1 MEKSF
6 DIVVVGS
13 GIAGLSYAL
22 KSADLGNKVCIVTK
36 KSVCDTNT
44 NQAQGGI
51 ASVTSKVDDFKSHV
65 KDTLIAG
72 DGLCDENIVKQI
84 IEAGPSAIRDLIEN
98 GVEFTK
104 DNGEVALGKE
114 GGHSERRI
122 LHVKDYTGKAI
133 EEALVE
139 KTRKNPNIKIYEHHF
154 AVNLI
159 TSEKYDKSSEKK
171 VLGIYVL
178 DKKNKKVCTVK
189 AKAVMLSSGGSG
201 RIYLYTT
208 NPSIATGDGLAMA
221 YRAGAKIQNL
231 EFIQFHPTALYSQD
245 EDRFL
250 ISEAVRGE
258 GAILRDTDG
267 IAFMDKY
274 DSRKDLAPRDI
285 VARAIDTEMKKHGSS
300 YVYLD
305 ITHLPKEELMD
316 RFPKI
321 YEHCLEKGI
330 DISKD
335 YMPVVPAA
343 HYQCGGIQTNINGE
357 TNIKGLY
364 ACGEVSNT
372 GLHGAN
378 RLASNS
384 LLEAIVIAN
393 NASVASNK
401 YINNTKFKDISLDM
415 WVDGSLKDP
424 DERFIISHNM
434 NELKRTMWDYVGIVR
449 SDKRLQR
456 AERRIRNL
464 LAEIDEYYCNFKV
477 EAKLLEL
484 RNMIQVAL
492 LIVMSA
498 KKRKESRGLQY
509 TIDYPL
515 KSKKIKNTSFTKK

>member
-1 MEKSF
+1 MDTNF

-22 KSADLGNKVCIVTK
+22 KCANLGKRVCIITK

-44 NQAQGGI
+44 NKAQGGI
-51 ASVTSKVDDFKSHV
+51 ASVTSGLDDFKSHI

-72 DGLCDENIVKQI
+72 DGLCDEAIVKQI

-98 GVEFTK
+98 GVEFTSN
-104 DNGEVALGKE
+104 NGEVALGKE
-114 GGHSERRI
+114 GGHSQRRI

-139 KTRKNPNIKIYEHHF
+139 KTRNNPNIEIYENHF
-154 AVNLI
+154 AVDLI
-159 TSEKYDKSSEKK
+159 TSEKYYKSAEKR
-171 VLGIYVL
+171 VIGIYVL
-178 DKKNKKVCTVK
+178 DKKQKKVHAVK

-201 RIYLYTT
+201 RVYLYTT
-208 NPSIATGDGLAMA
+208 NPSIATGDGLAIA

-245 EDRFL
+245 DDRFL

-267 IAFMDKY
+267 NAFMHKY

-285 VARAIDTEMKKHGSS
+285 VARAIDTEMKKHGSN

-305 ITHLPKEELMD
+305 ITHLGKEELMD

-321 YEHCLEKGI
+321 FEHCLEKGI

-335 YMPVVPAA
+335 FMPVVPAA
-343 HYQCGGIQTNINGE
+343 HYQCGGIQSTINGE

-384 LLEAIVIAN
+384 LLEAIVVAN
-393 NASVASNK
+393 NASAASTK
-401 YINNTKFKDISLDM
+401 YIDSTKFKDCDLDF

-434 NELKRTMWDYVGIVR
+434 SELKRTMWDYVGIVR

-456 AERRIRNL
+456 AERRIKNL
-464 LAEIDEYYCNFKV
+464 LEEIDEYYCNFKV
-477 EAKLLEL
+477 EPKLLEL
-484 RNMIQVAL
+484 RNMLQVAR
-492 LIVMSA
+492 LIIMSA
-498 KKRKESRGLQY
+498 RKRKESRGLQY
-509 TIDYPL
+509 TLDYPL